1 MKVKRI
7 VETIVAGAAVAQWFV
22 FLPTAA
28 IARNGKAVPESDH
41 RSGLSSSAD
50 VSKILWV
57 LENKIEDRQ
66 LLERTKDKLL
76 TLDRRQIQLIASLSD
91 RVADEGGTTGSEI
104 AFLLMTALI
113 ALN

>member
-1 MKVKRI
+1 MKLKRI
-7 VETIVAGAAVAQWFV
+7 VKTIFAGVAVAQWFV
-22 FLPTAA
+22 SLPTEAL
-28 IARNGKAVPESDH
+28 ARSGKTVPESDH
-41 RSGLSSSAD
+41 RIALGSSAD

-66 LLERTKDKLL
+66 LLERTKEKLL

-91 RVADEGGTTGSEI
+91 RVANKDDTTGSDI